1 MVAFNISL
9 QRRRADIS
17 EEEYQRHWLEPH
29 GPMTSKL
36 PGLRFYVQNHIA
48 AGGGSNALARS
59 LGIDGF
65 AQLAYDSVEAR
76 MAAYDSAQAKLC
88 NLDTP
93 LFLGG
98 VSRVV
103 TESDGVQPKE
113 DLAKAIAIIP
123 RVPASG
129 KGGPVSVEKVLELCA
144 GAQQHSKHKI
154 IEQAVAT
161 KGTVPFI
168 GLEIDLFLELWFGD
182 ADDLVACAGN
192 EELQKNNVAFFHI
205 KPYRF
210 V

>member
-1 MVAFNISL
+1 MVTFNISL

-48 AGGGSNALARS
+48 TGKGTNALARS

-76 MAAYDSAQAKLC
+76 TVAYDSAQAKLC

-103 TESDGVQPKE
+103 TESDGGQPNE
-113 DLAKAIAIIP
+113 DLAKAIIVVP
-123 RVPASG
+123 RIPASG
-129 KGGPVSVEKVLELCA
+129 SGKPIGVDTALGLCA
-144 GAQQHSKHKI
+144 GVQQYSRHRI
-154 IEQAVAT
+154 VEQAVAT

-168 GLEIDLFLELWFGD
+168 GLEIDMLLELWFKNTE
-182 ADDLVACAGN
+182 DLAACAGGR
-192 EELQKNNVAFFHI
+192 ELEKNNIAFFHI